1 MKNMENNRIQID
13 GVWYVK
19 ENIIKKPTIELEITK
34 FEGYV
39 VENRDYC
46 FEATRI
52 FKDDGTPYEG
62 VDIEV
67 TTKKGKRK
75 DWTTDHWDNN
85 AWMIGILE
93 NDKDA
98 WKELPKMSQDNI
110 LFLQT
115 FLQFLKDKNWLV
127 HAK

>member
-1 MKNMENNRIQID
+1 MENNRIQIN

-19 ENIIKKPTIELEITK
+19 EDTIKKPIIELEPTK

-52 FKDDGTPYEG
+52 FRDDDTSYESIN
-62 VDIEV
+62 IEV

-85 AWMIGILE
+85 TWMIGILE
-93 NDKDA
+93 NDEDA
-98 WKELPKMSQDNI
+98 WGGLPEMSQDNI
-110 LFLQT
+110 LFLQA
-115 FLQFLKDKNWLV
+115 FLQFLKDKKWLLQ
-127 HAK
+127 AK

>member
-1 MKNMENNRIQID
+1 MENNRIQIN

-19 ENIIKKPTIELEITK
+19 EDTIKKPTIELEPTK

-52 FKDDGTPYEG
+52 FRDDGTPYESIN
-62 VDIEV
+62 IEV

-75 DWTTDHWDNN
+75 NWTTDHWDNN
-85 AWMIGILE
+85 VWMIGILK
-93 NDKDA
+93 NDEDA

-110 LFLQT
+110 LFLQA
-115 FLQFLKDKNWLV
+115 FLQFLKDKKWLLQ
-127 HAK
+127 AK